1 MEFIKVRSIINGPV
15 QAILL
20 TIFYYFLLFYIL
32 NLFYPL
38 NNSQIAIIAIFLG
51 LIKLSATLI
60 ETYRSNPITRFLM
73 EGSEIIMWAS
83 LIYLFEV
90 IAIYLFQWLIF
101 PISITLIVVLLCFIL
116 QSNAQG
122 VLSLEDCRRLAIE
135 NNKKLKIAD
144 EDVKASE
151 AQKAEAFTKYL
162 PSIDAM
168 GVYLRN
174 QKEIN
179 LLSDDAHLPVGSI
192 GSDGKFTFRPDQL
205 MVGSDGKPVMVNGQ
219 YVPKDYALL
228 PKEAMTVDER
238 NLGIVQ
244 VGLTQPIYMG
254 GKIRAYNQIAGLSE
268 QLAKS
273 KRSQELQNVILSTDE
288 AYWQIVSL
296 VNRKK
301 LADKYVETLTKFV
314 HDVELM
320 YTTGVATK
328 ADVLSVRVKL
338 NEGEM
343 VQTKVDNGL
352 SLSRMLLNQIC
363 GLPTDTIVMLKE
375 EMADTD
381 VEEVPAESLERVYS
395 RRPEVASLQ
404 LATDIYKKKEKI
416 ALSEYLPT
424 IALTANYLSSTP
436 SFFDGVSTKFDGM
449 WSVGVGIKAPIF
461 HWGASRKSLRSAKA
475 QTNAMNYKLQ
485 EAKEQIELQVNQ
497 SEFKMKEVTKKLAMA
512 RKNLERAE
520 ENLKFANLGF
530 KEGTIPV
537 LNVLEA
543 QTAWLTAN
551 SELID
556 TQIEARLCKVYLER
570 AYGTLEF

>member
-1 MEFIKVRSIINGPV
+1 MKRITKCKS
-15 QAILL
+15 
-20 TIFYYFLLFYIL
+20 
-32 NLFYPL
+32 
-38 NNSQIAIIAIFLG
+38 G
-51 LIKLSATLI
+51 L
-60 ETYRSNPITRFLM
+60 
-73 EGSEIIMWAS
+73 S
-83 LIYLFEV
+83 LV
-90 IAIYLFQWLIF
+90 
-101 PISITLIVVLLCFIL
+101 TVLLCFIL
-116 QSNAQG
+116 QSNAQE

-144 EDVKASE
+144 VEVKASQ

-162 PSIDAM
+162 PGIDAM

-179 LLSDDAHLPVGSI
+179 LLADDAHLPVGSM

-205 MVGSDGKPVMVNGQ
+205 TIGLDGQ

-228 PKEAMTVDER
+228 PKEAMSVDER
-238 NLGIVQ
+238 NMGIVQ

-254 GKIRAYNQIAGLSE
+254 GKIRAYNQIAGLAE

-273 KRSQELQNVILSTDE
+273 KRSQELQSVILSTDE
-288 AYWQIVSL
+288 AYWQIISL

-301 LADKYVETLTKFV
+301 LADKYVETLRKFV

-320 YTTGVATK
+320 HTTGVATK

-352 SLSRMLLNQIC
+352 CLSRMLLNQIC

-375 EMADTD
+375 EVVDTD
-381 VEEVPAESLERVYS
+381 VEEVPTESLEQVYS

-404 LATDIYKKKEKI
+404 LAADIYKKKEKI

-461 HWGASRKSLRSAKA
+461 HWGASRKSLRGAKA

-556 TQIEARLCKVYLER
+556 TRIEARLCKVYLEK
-570 AYGTLEF
+570 AYGILEF

>member
-1 MEFIKVRSIINGPV
+1 MKKFTVCK
-15 QAILL
+15 
-20 TIFYYFLLFYIL
+20 
-32 NLFYPL
+32 
-38 NNSQIAIIAIFLG
+38 LG
-51 LIKLSATLI
+51 IGWS
-60 ETYRSNPITRFLM
+60 
-73 EGSEIIMWAS
+73 
-83 LIYLFEV
+83 
-90 IAIYLFQWLIF
+90 
-101 PISITLIVVLLCFIL
+101 VVFLCFTL
-116 QSNAQG
+116 ATNAQQ
-122 VLSLEDCRRLAIE
+122 VLSLEDCRRLAVE

-144 EDVKASE
+144 EEVKASE

-162 PSIDAM
+162 PGIDAM

-179 LLSDDAHLPVGSI
+179 LLSEDAHLPVGTI

-205 MVGSDGKPVMVNGQ
+205 MVGADGKPVMVNGQ

-228 PKEAMTVDER
+228 PKEAMSVDAR

-244 VGLTQPIYMG
+244 VGLTQPVYMG

-273 KRSQELQNVILSTDE
+273 KRAQEMQNVILATDE
-288 AYWQIVSL
+288 AYWQIISL

-301 LADKYVETLTKFV
+301 LADKYVQTLQKFV
-314 HDVELM
+314 NDVELM
-320 YTTGVATK
+320 HTTGVATK

-363 GLPTDTIVMLKE
+363 GLPTDTIVALQE
-375 EMADTD
+375 EMTETE
-381 VEEVPAESLERVYS
+381 VEMVPEESLEQVYS

-404 LATDIYKKKEKI
+404 FASDIYKKKEKI
-416 ALSEYLPT
+416 VLSEYLPT
-424 IALTANYLSSTP
+424 VALTANYLSSTP
-436 SFFDGVSTKFDGM
+436 SFYDGVRSKFEGM
-449 WSVGVGIKAPIF
+449 WSVGVGIKAPLF
-461 HWGASRKSLRSAKA
+461 HWGASRKSLRNAKA
-475 QTNAMNYKLQ
+475 QTNVMNYKLE

-497 SEFKMKEVTKKLAMA
+497 AEFKMKEVAKKLKMA
-512 RKNLERAE
+512 EKNLERAE

-556 TQIEARLCKVYLER
+556 TRIEARLCKVYLEK
-570 AYGTLEF
+570 AYGILDL

>member
-1 MEFIKVRSIINGPV
+1 
-15 QAILL
+15 
-20 TIFYYFLLFYIL
+20 
-32 NLFYPL
+32 
-38 NNSQIAIIAIFLG
+38 
-51 LIKLSATLI
+51 
-60 ETYRSNPITRFLM
+60 
-73 EGSEIIMWAS
+73 
-83 LIYLFEV
+83 
-90 IAIYLFQWLIF
+90 
-101 PISITLIVVLLCFIL
+101 
-116 QSNAQG
+116 
-122 VLSLEDCRRLAIE
+122 
-135 NNKKLKIAD
+135 
-144 EDVKASE
+144 
-151 AQKAEAFTKYL
+151 
-162 PSIDAM
+162 
-168 GVYLRN
+168 
-174 QKEIN
+174 
-179 LLSDDAHLPVGSI
+179 
-192 GSDGKFTFRPDQL
+192 
-205 MVGSDGKPVMVNGQ
+205 
-219 YVPKDYALL
+219 
-228 PKEAMTVDER
+228 
-238 NLGIVQ
+238 
-244 VGLTQPIYMG
+244 MG

-512 RKNLERAE
+512 VRIWNGRRK
-520 ENLKFANLGF
+520 
-530 KEGTIPV
+530 I
-537 LNVLEA
+537 
-543 QTAWLTAN
+543 
-551 SELID
+551 
-556 TQIEARLCKVYLER
+556 
-570 AYGTLEF
+570 

>member
-1 MEFIKVRSIINGPV
+1 MKRITECKS
-15 QAILL
+15 
-20 TIFYYFLLFYIL
+20 
-32 NLFYPL
+32 
-38 NNSQIAIIAIFLG
+38 G
-51 LIKLSATLI
+51 LS
-60 ETYRSNPITRFLM
+60 
-73 EGSEIIMWAS
+73 
-83 LIYLFEV
+83 
-90 IAIYLFQWLIF
+90 
-101 PISITLIVVLLCFIL
+101 LIVVLLCFMSQL
-116 QSNAQG
+116 NAQE
-122 VLSLEDCRRLAIE
+122 VLSLEDCRRLSVE

-144 EDVKASE
+144 EEVKASE
-151 AQKAEAFTKYL
+151 AQKAEVFTEYL

-179 LLSDDAHLPVGSI
+179 LLSEDAHLPVGSI
-192 GSDGKFTFRPDQL
+192 GSDGNFTFRPDQL

-268 QLAKS
+268 RLAKS

-288 AYWQIVSL
+288 AYWQIISL

-320 YTTGVATK
+320 HVTGVATK

-375 EMADTD
+375 EVVDTD
-381 VEEVPAESLERVYS
+381 VDEVPTESLEQVYS

-449 WSVGVGIKAPIF
+449 WSVGIGIKAPIF
-461 HWGASRKSLRSAKA
+461 HWGASRKSLRGAKA

-556 TQIEARLCKVYLER
+556 TQIEARLCKVYLES

>member
-1 MEFIKVRSIINGPV
+1 MKRITECKS
-15 QAILL
+15 
-20 TIFYYFLLFYIL
+20 
-32 NLFYPL
+32 
-38 NNSQIAIIAIFLG
+38 G
-51 LIKLSATLI
+51 LS
-60 ETYRSNPITRFLM
+60 
-73 EGSEIIMWAS
+73 
-83 LIYLFEV
+83 
-90 IAIYLFQWLIF
+90 
-101 PISITLIVVLLCFIL
+101 LIVVLLCFMSQL
-116 QSNAQG
+116 NAQE
-122 VLSLEDCRRLAIE
+122 VLSVEDCRRLSVE

-144 EDVKASE
+144 EEVKASE
-151 AQKAEAFTKYL
+151 AQKAEVFTKYL

-179 LLSDDAHLPVGSI
+179 LLSEDAHLPVGSI
-192 GSDGKFTFRPDQL
+192 GSDGNFTFRPDQL

-268 QLAKS
+268 RLAKS

-288 AYWQIVSL
+288 AYWQIISL

-320 YTTGVATK
+320 HVTGVATK

-375 EMADTD
+375 EVVDTD
-381 VEEVPAESLERVYS
+381 VDEVPTESLEQVYS

-449 WSVGVGIKAPIF
+449 WSVGIGIKAPIF
-461 HWGASRKSLRSAKA
+461 HWGASRKSLRGAKA

-556 TQIEARLCKVYLER
+556 TQIEARLCKGSLAR

>member
-1 MEFIKVRSIINGPV
+1 MVG
-15 QAILL
+15 LL
-20 TIFYYFLLFYIL
+20 SFM
-32 NLFYPL
+32 
-38 NNSQIAIIAIFLG
+38 SQLD
-51 LIKLSATLI
+51 
-60 ETYRSNPITRFLM
+60 
-73 EGSEIIMWAS
+73 
-83 LIYLFEV
+83 
-90 IAIYLFQWLIF
+90 
-101 PISITLIVVLLCFIL
+101 
-116 QSNAQG
+116 AQE

-144 EDVKASE
+144 EEVKASE

-179 LLSDDAHLPVGSI
+179 LLADDAHLPVGSI
-192 GSDGKFTFRPDQL
+192 SSDGNFTFRPDQL

-268 QLAKS
+268 RLAKS

-288 AYWQIVSL
+288 AYWQIISL

-320 YTTGVATK
+320 HVTGVATK

-375 EMADTD
+375 EVVDTD
-381 VEEVPAESLERVYS
+381 VDEVPTESLEQVYS

-449 WSVGVGIKAPIF
+449 WSVGIGIKAPIF
-461 HWGASRKSLRSAKA
+461 HWGASRKSLRGAKA

-556 TQIEARLCKVYLER
+556 TQIEARFCMVYLER
-570 AYGTLEF
+570 SYGTLEF

>member
-1 MEFIKVRSIINGPV
+1 MKRITECKS
-15 QAILL
+15 
-20 TIFYYFLLFYIL
+20 
-32 NLFYPL
+32 
-38 NNSQIAIIAIFLG
+38 G
-51 LIKLSATLI
+51 L
-60 ETYRSNPITRFLM
+60 
-73 EGSEIIMWAS
+73 S
-83 LIYLFEV
+83 LI
-90 IAIYLFQWLIF
+90 I
-101 PISITLIVVLLCFIL
+101 VLLCFIL

-151 AQKAEAFTKYL
+151 AQRAEAFTRYL
-162 PSIDAM
+162 PSIDAV

-205 MVGSDGKPVMVNGQ
+205 MMGADGNPVMVNGQ

-320 YTTGVATK
+320 
-328 ADVLSVRVKL
+328 
-338 NEGEM
+338 
-343 VQTKVDNGL
+343 QH
-352 SLSRMLLNQIC
+352 
-363 GLPTDTIVMLKE
+363 
-375 EMADTD
+375 
-381 VEEVPAESLERVYS
+381 
-395 RRPEVASLQ
+395 
-404 LATDIYKKKEKI
+404 
-416 ALSEYLPT
+416 
-424 IALTANYLSSTP
+424 
-436 SFFDGVSTKFDGM
+436 DGGS
-449 WSVGVGIKAPIF
+449 
-461 HWGASRKSLRSAKA
+461 
-475 QTNAMNYKLQ
+475 
-485 EAKEQIELQVNQ
+485 NQ
-497 SEFKMKEVTKKLAMA
+497 SGQCFSVP
-512 RKNLERAE
+512 
-520 ENLKFANLGF
+520 G
-530 KEGTIPV
+530 
-537 LNVLEA
+537 
-543 QTAWLTAN
+543 
-551 SELID
+551 D
-556 TQIEARLCKVYLER
+556 
-570 AYGTLEF
+570 

>member
-1 MEFIKVRSIINGPV
+1 MKRITECKS
-15 QAILL
+15 
-20 TIFYYFLLFYIL
+20 
-32 NLFYPL
+32 
-38 NNSQIAIIAIFLG
+38 G
-51 LIKLSATLI
+51 L
-60 ETYRSNPITRFLM
+60 
-73 EGSEIIMWAS
+73 S
-83 LIYLFEV
+83 LV
-90 IAIYLFQWLIF
+90 I
-101 PISITLIVVLLCFIL
+101 VLLCFMSQL
-116 QSNAQG
+116 NAQE

-144 EDVKASE
+144 EEVKASE

-179 LLSDDAHLPVGSI
+179 LLADDAHLPVGSI
-192 GSDGKFTFRPDQL
+192 SSDGNFTFRPDQL
-205 MVGSDGKPVMVNGQ
+205 MVGANGKPVMVNGQ

-268 QLAKS
+268 RLAKS

-288 AYWQIVSL
+288 AYWQIISL

-320 YTTGVATK
+320 HTTGVATK

-363 GLPTDTIVMLKE
+363 GLPTDTTVLLKDE
-375 EMADTD
+375 LAD
-381 VEEVPAESLERVYS
+381 VEEEKVPVISLETVYS
-395 RRPEVASLQ
+395 LRPEVASLQ
-404 LATDIYKKKEKI
+404 LVTDIYKKKEKI
-416 ALSEYLPT
+416 ALSGYLPT
-424 IALTANYLSSTP
+424 IALMANYLSSTP

-461 HWGASRKSLRSAKA
+461 HWGASRKSLRGAKA

-556 TQIEARLCKVYLER
+556 TRIEARLCRVYLEK
-570 AYGTLEF
+570 AYGILDFEFWVLNDSF